1 MTGQRDLRQLLA
13 NLSPTLDQCPYE
25 FVLREKSPLG
35 DAIESSFALIR
46 EEEGF
51 TVVHRMA
58 EYLVDDEPATDCFA
72 RITLGVHSSL
82 HAIGL
87 TAAVS
92 QALASEYISC
102 NVIAGLYHDHIFV
115 PWPRRMDALAAIEAL
130 SVL

>member
-1 MTGQRDLRQLLA
+1 MTGSRDLRHLLA
-13 NLSPTLDQCPYE
+13 NLSPTLDRYPYG
-25 FVLREKSPLG
+25 FMLREASLLG
-35 DAIESSFALIR
+35 DVIETSFAVIR
-46 EEEGF
+46 EEEGI
-51 TVVHRMA
+51 TVVYRMDSCR
-58 EYLVDDEPATDCFA
+58 VDDEATKNHFA

-92 QALASEYISC
+92 QALASKQISC

-115 PWPRRMDALAAIEAL
+115 PWPRRMDAFAAIEAL